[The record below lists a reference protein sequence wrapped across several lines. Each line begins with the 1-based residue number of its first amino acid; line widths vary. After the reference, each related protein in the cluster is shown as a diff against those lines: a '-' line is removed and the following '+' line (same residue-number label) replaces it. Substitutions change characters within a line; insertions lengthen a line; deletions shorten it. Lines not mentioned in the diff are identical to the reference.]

1 MKVLHRKYEYES
13 SDTKVDDKQQTSL
26 ISDVTERSDDWDIK
40 NVTDDLYEYLCLR
53 EVNNEIYTLI
63 RYLPTKIIPNIW
75 YEKRE

>member
-26 ISDVTERSDDWDIK
+26 ISDVTERSALWFILQPIDWDIK

-63 RYLPTKIIPNIW
+63 RY
-75 YEKRE
+75 